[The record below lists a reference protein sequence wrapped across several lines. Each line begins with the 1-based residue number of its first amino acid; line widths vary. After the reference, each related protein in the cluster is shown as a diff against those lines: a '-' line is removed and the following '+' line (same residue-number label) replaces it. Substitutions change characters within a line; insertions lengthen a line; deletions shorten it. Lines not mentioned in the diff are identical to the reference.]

1 MTKTWPPSNFN
12 RSRDNLYDGVATE
25 KAATAVA
32 VASGTATTGI
42 DAALDLE
49 QCPRGARFRLE
60 RLARGKTDPSRLT
73 FSSMASPSR
82 TPGQRRAPRTPA
94 DGGLPSEVR
103 DELRAALGPDR
114 SVGLERRLAIATCA
128 YERDRYREALSELRV
143 LARLAP
149 EVGAVRELH
158 GLTLYR
164 LGRWREAAR
173 ELRAFHD
180 LTGSFD
186 QHPVIADCERAL
198 GHDKAVAKLWDGLR
212 HAGVDRDVLV
222 EGRLVF
228 AGMLADRGDLNEA
241 IALLA
246 PTGKTLRHP
255 DTCHL
260 RQWYALGDLYE
271 RAGDLPRARELFA
284 RVASFSP
291 ELSDVQDRLAALR

>member
-1 MTKTWPPSNFN
+1 LSCPW
-12 RSRDNLYDGVATE
+12 GVTFPLV
-25 KAATAVA
+25 TN
-32 VASGTATTGI
+32 
-42 DAALDLE
+42 
-49 QCPRGARFRLE
+49 PRGA
-60 RLARGKTDPSRLT
+60 
-73 FSSMASPSR
+73 
-82 TPGQRRAPRTPA
+82 PGQRRARGAASAVRSEQRAPTRPRARSREVPQPVRDRESERERRA
-94 DGGLPSEVR
+94 RKRAEGDELPVEVR
-103 DELRAALGPDR
+103 DELRRAVGSDR
-114 SVGLERRLAIATCA
+114 SAGLERRLGVASRA

-149 EVGAVRELH
+149 EVGALRELH

-198 GHDKAVAKLWDGLR
+198 GHDKAVVAVWDALR
-212 HAGVDRDVLV
+212 QAGVDREVLV
-222 EGRLVF
+222 EGRLVM
-228 AGMLADRGDLNEA
+228 AGTLADRGELKAA

-246 PTGKTLRHP
+246 PGGKSLRHP
-255 DTCHL
+255 ETCHL

-271 RAGDLPRARELFA
+271 RAGDLPRARELFT

-291 ELSDVQDRLAALR
+291 ELFDTEDRLTALR